1 MKISRSLHRV
11 ALCCVALAGVP
22 LAGAQSYPV
31 KPIRLVVP
39 FPPGGGTDTVAR
51 ILSEKLSGSLGQQ
64 VIVENR
70 AGAGGR
76 IGTESVARAAP
87 DGYTVLLGSDSTM
100 IAAPVIYAKL
110 NYDPLRDFA
119 PISLLATTAYML
131 LVHPSVPA
139 KSVRELLALAKARPG
154 QLNYGST
161 GQGSAGHFGGELLQ
175 SMAGVK
181 MVHVPYKGS
190 SPSLL
195 ALVQG
200 ETDLMFNNFLVSLPL
215 MKSNRARS
223 LGVTSLQRSTL
234 VPELPTMNES
244 GLRGFEMQQYYM
256 LLAPAGTSREIVGR
270 LNGDIAKAM
279 MAEDTKRR
287 LANEGTEASV
297 SAPDALRKSMAD
309 RIQQWGEVAKRAG
322 IKAE

>member
-39 FPPGGGTDTVAR
+39 FPPGGGTDT
-51 ILSEKLSGSLGQQ
+51 
-64 VIVENR
+64 
-70 AGAGGR
+70 
-76 IGTESVARAAP
+76 VARAAP